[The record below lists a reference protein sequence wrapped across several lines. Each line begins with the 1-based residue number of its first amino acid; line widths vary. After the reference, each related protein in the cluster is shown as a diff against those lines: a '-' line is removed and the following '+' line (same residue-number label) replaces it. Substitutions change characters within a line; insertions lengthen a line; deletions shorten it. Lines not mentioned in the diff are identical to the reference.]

1 MSSPFLPG
9 LQQSCL
15 CAGSALRWRFDRA
28 TVVSV
33 QRGRLWIT
41 LDGRPDDWFLDPG
54 MALRVAPRH
63 GMVLEAAGRPG
74 EPVVLTVAA
83 EPVPLAGWPG
93 GMRRRTA
100 AGDKTTIGA
109 PA

>member
-15 CAGSALRWRFDRA
+15 DAGLALRWRFDRA

-41 LDGRPDDWFLDPG
+41 LDGRADDWFLDAG
-54 MALRVAPRH
+54 MAIRVAPRQ

-74 EPVVLTVAA
+74 EPVSLTVVAV
-83 EPVPLAGWPG
+83 PVPLVGLAGAI
-93 GMRRRTA
+93 RRRWA
-100 AGDKTTIGA
+100 AGGSPVLAGA
-109 PA
+109 A